1 MDIKHTKRALAVS
14 LESDKEH
21 LSRVIHDISG
31 SSPITTEDTLAGITH
46 DLPLKTKYYATT
58 VPIWLDLIESPS
70 EWASSFL
77 STEASEVLAVL
88 GSLILVFS
96 IPDSTAAAADSTR
109 QLIRQVG
116 NVVHDGLGG
125 WAWDGV
131 KLAVGVGSAL
141 DVDEWDE
148 MCAEAGLEFVQVGG
162 GEDKLQQFGG
172 THYTP
177 KTHTVPGITKAKLTK
192 GSNVEKSGIP
202 RVKEALEANEWDLAS
217 ADEPPFDDEVA
228 NKRTLDDALDPENMD
243 FGLGEADLETLKNA
257 IFANQGPEQDLQ
269 EDRKE
274 EDIGDEDV
282 AKVQAMMSKLQAARE
297 AGETMSETQ
306 RRKMAAKAVEEVMRE
321 L

>member
-1 MDIKHTKRALAVS
+1 MEIKHTKRALAVS

-58 VPIWLDLIESPS
+58 VPIWLDLIDSPS

-96 IPDSTAAAADSTR
+96 IPNSTAAAAAADSTR

-116 NVVHDGLGG
+116 KVVHDGLGG

-148 MCAEAGLEFVQVGG
+148 LCAEAGLEFVQVGG
-162 GEDKLQQFGG
+162 GEDKLQQFG
-172 THYTP
+172 
-177 KTHTVPGITKAKLTK
+177 
-192 GSNVEKSGIP
+192 EKSGIP

-217 ADEPPFDDEVA
+217 ADEPPLDDEVA
-228 NKRTLDDALDPENMD
+228 NKHILDDALDPENMD
-243 FGLGEADLETLKNA
+243 FGLGQADLEKLKKA
-257 IFANQGPEQDLQ
+257 IFANQGPEQDL
-269 EDRKE
+269 EDDRKGD
-274 EDIGDEDV
+274 DIGDEDV